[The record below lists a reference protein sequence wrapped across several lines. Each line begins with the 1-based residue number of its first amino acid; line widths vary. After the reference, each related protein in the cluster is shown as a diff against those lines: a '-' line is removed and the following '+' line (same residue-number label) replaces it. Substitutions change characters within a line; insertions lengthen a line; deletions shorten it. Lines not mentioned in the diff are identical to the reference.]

1 MKRLVFVLAST
12 LLAAGAPAEDITVR
26 NSSGD
31 VSVRH
36 GLTESWVPARAG
48 DILRPHDSM
57 KTGVAGSAV
66 LAVAATTGTR
76 TIVLP
81 ADVIVDMSDIRTLT
95 QEELMLKLTME
106 KVRGSSYQWNDSDP
120 AIPNAGVIHGSQKG
134 AARELTENELRTGRM
149 RLNGARVLFEY
160 GFYSSCV
167 LRSLEIFRL
176 YPALTGSFEDRLMVA
191 SALERARLRGE
202 ALAEYGAIAGLEG
215 LTSEQRELVRERMQA
230 LRE

>member
-1 MKRLVFVLAST
+1 MKRLMLILASA
-12 LLAAGAPAEDITVR
+12 LLTAQASGEGFAVR
-26 NSSGD
+26 STKGE

-36 GLTESWVPARAG
+36 GVTETWTPVGAG
-48 DILRPHDSM
+48 DLLRPHDSM

-81 ADVIVDMSDIRTLT
+81 PDVIVDMSDIRTLT

-149 RLNGARVLFEY
+149 RLNGAHVLFEY

-176 YPALTGSFEDRLMVA
+176 YPTLTGSFEDRLMVA
-191 SALERARLRGE
+191 NALERAQLRGE
-202 ALAEYGAIAGLEG
+202 ALAEYGAIAGLDG